1 MKKRILIDESNIPS
15 SIKIITRLKS
25 FSELR
30 TGIYS
35 ALNRL
40 RILDFDIY
48 YKNPNEFFLK
58 SFLERNPDIKIFNN
72 ELIDATLT
80 SENFESWKILSN
92 LSKSIF
98 EDLNLFKETNNW
110 YKKIQLKL
118 NKFSLVGKKKN
129 LFIHRDAKIY
139 PNVVFDTK
147 NGAIIISENVTI
159 SPFSFIEGPCFI
171 GKDSKIDNAR
181 ITGGTIIGESCRI
194 GGEVENSI
202 FEDYSNKHHEGFVGH
217 SHIGSW
223 VNFGALSTTS
233 DLKNN
238 YGIIKIKFKEEEI
251 STDTIK
257 FGSIIGD
264 YTKIAIGVMLNTG
277 CTIDIASNLIS
288 DRVKGYIEPFYWLDN
303 EKYKL
308 DKFISDAKKIM
319 LRRNIAL
326 TKSQEDLIISIY
338 HGNS

>member
-1 MKKRILIDESNIPS
+1 MKKKILIDESSIQN
-15 SIKIITRLKS
+15 SIKILTRLKS

-35 ALNRL
+35 TLDRF
-40 RILDFDIY
+40 RILDYEIY
-48 YKNPNEFFLK
+48 YKNPNEVFFK
-58 SFLERNPDIKIFNN
+58 SFLERNPDVKIYNQ
-72 ELIDATLT
+72 EPIDLTYT

-92 LSKSIF
+92 ISKSIF
-98 EDLNLFKETNNW
+98 EDLDLFKKTNSW
-110 YKKIQLKL
+110 YKKIELKL
-118 NKFSLVGKKKN
+118 NKYSLIGKKKN
-129 LFIHRDAKIY
+129 LFIHKDAYVY
-139 PNVVFDTK
+139 PNVVFDTRQ
-147 NGAIIISENVTI
+147 GAIIISENVSI

-181 ITGGTIIGESCRI
+181 ITGGTIIGDSCRI

-202 FEDYSNKHHEGFVGH
+202 FENYSNKHHEGFVGH

-223 VNFGALSTTS
+223 VNFGALATTS

-238 YGIIKIKFKEEEI
+238 YGVVKIKFKDNEI

-257 FGSIIGD
+257 FGSIVGD
-264 YTKIAIGVMLNTG
+264 YSKIAIGVMLNTG
-277 CTIDIASNLIS
+277 TTIDIASNLIS
-288 DRVKGYIEPFYWLDN
+288 NRISGYMEPFSWSEN

-308 DKFISDAKKIM
+308 DKFISDSKKIM
-319 LRRNIAL
+319 LRRNVSL
-326 TKSQEDLIISIY
+326 SKSQEELIISIY